1 MSDAQLVIKEL
12 TPQYFAQV
20 LAINNVNTPAV
31 GELTIEE
38 LEFNVLNSLY
48 AIVITGS
55 TELEVLA
62 FCVTFAPGALYASPN
77 YLWFSNTYDDFVYLD
92 RIAVA
97 APHQNR
103 GLGAL
108 LYKTIEGYMVRDKTA
123 SLLTCEVNLQPP
135 NPGSSRFHARLGFIE
150 VSTHE
155 TKPGIVV
162 SLLVKNLQG

>member
-1 MSDAQLVIKEL
+1 MSDAQLVIKDL

-20 LAINNVNTPAV
+20 LEINNANTPAV
-31 GELTIEE
+31 GELTMEE
-38 LEFNVLNSLY
+38 LEFNVSDSLY
-48 AIVITGS
+48 AIIITDS

-62 FCVTFAPGALYASPN
+62 FCVTFAPGAQYASPN
-77 YLWFSNTYDDFVYLD
+77 YLWFSNAYDDFVYLD

-103 GLGAL
+103 GLGAM
-108 LYKTIEGYMVRDKTA
+108 LYQTIEGYMVRDNAA

-150 VSTHE
+150 VGQQE

-162 SLLVKNLQG
+162 SLLTKKI

>member
-12 TPQYFAQV
+12 TPQYLAQV
-20 LAINNVNTPAV
+20 LEINNANTPAV
-31 GELTIEE
+31 SQLTIKE
-38 LEFNVLNSLY
+38 LEFNVLHSLY
-48 AIVITGS
+48 AIVITDS
-55 TELEVLA
+55 TEVEALA
-62 FCVTFAPGALYASPN
+62 FCVTFAPGAPYASPN

-108 LYKTIEGYMVRDKTA
+108 LYQTIEGYMVRDNTA
-123 SLLTCEVNLQPP
+123 PLLTCEVNLQPP
-135 NPGSSRFHARLGFIE
+135 NPGSLRFHARIGFIE
-150 VSTHE
+150 VGQQE

-162 SLLVKNLQG
+162 SLLAKKI

>member
-20 LAINNVNTPAV
+20 LAINNANTPAV

-38 LEFNVLNSLY
+38 LRFLVLGSLY
-48 AIVITGS
+48 AIVITDS

-77 YLWFSNTYDDFVYLD
+77 YLWFSNAYGDFVYLD

-97 APHQNR
+97 TPHQNQ
-103 GLGAL
+103 GLGAM
-108 LYKTIEGYMVRDKTA
+108 LYQTIEGYMVRDNTA
-123 SLLTCEVNLQPP
+123 PLLTCEVNLQPP
-135 NPGSSRFHARLGFIE
+135 NPGSSRFHARLGFTE
-150 VSTHE
+150 VGQQE
-155 TKPGIVV
+155 PKPGIVV
-162 SLLVKNLQG
+162 SLLTKQVH